1 MPTLIR
7 VNTLSITAPPSAIGH
22 DAIERLA
29 AIVASSDDAIIG
41 KNLSSVITSW
51 NRGAEKIFGYTAD
64 EAVGQSIDFLLPPER
79 LEEERFILS
88 RILKGERVSH
98 FQAERVCKGGR
109 RITVSATVSPIFDA
123 SGQVVGASKIVRD
136 ITTQKVERLALL
148 EANKELSF
156 QNIERAKR
164 AAELLIANVE
174 KAKRVDELLIAN
186 KELHYQNKEKAKRA
200 AELVVANEEK
210 AKRVDELVVANS
222 ELLFQNEEKA
232 KRAAELDVAN
242 DLKAHLETVN
252 IEKLKLSLME
262 TIGIARQLVELRD
275 PYTAGHEK
283 HVGEL
288 AKAIGAE
295 MGFDALSQEGLL
307 IAGYLHDIGKIIIP
321 SEILCK
327 PGKLTTEEYNLIKN
341 HVQAGYELL
350 KNVNFSWN
358 IAQVVLEHHERLD
371 GSGYPNGL
379 KEDQI
384 SIQGRILAVAD
395 VVEAMSAY
403 RPYRPAL
410 GIERALAE
418 IAQGRGVIYDETVV
432 DVCLKLFREKKYK
445 MSN

>member
-1 MPTLIR
+1 
-7 VNTLSITAPPSAIGH
+7 
-22 DAIERLA
+22 
-29 AIVASSDDAIIG
+29 
-41 KNLSSVITSW
+41 
-51 NRGAEKIFGYTAD
+51 
-64 EAVGQSIDFLLPPER
+64 
-79 LEEERFILS
+79 
-88 RILKGERVSH
+88 
-98 FQAERVCKGGR
+98 
-109 RITVSATVSPIFDA
+109 
-123 SGQVVGASKIVRD
+123 
-136 ITTQKVERLALL
+136 
-148 EANKELSF
+148 
-156 QNIERAKR
+156 
-164 AAELLIANVE
+164 
-174 KAKRVDELLIAN
+174 
-186 KELHYQNKEKAKRA
+186 
-200 AELVVANEEK
+200 
-210 AKRVDELVVANS
+210 
-222 ELLFQNEEKA
+222 
-232 KRAAELDVAN
+232 
-242 DLKAHLETVN
+242 
-252 IEKLKLSLME
+252 
-262 TIGIARQLVELRD
+262 
-275 PYTAGHEK
+275 
-283 HVGEL
+283 
-288 AKAIGAE
+288 

-327 PGKLTTEEYNLIKN
+327 PGKLTAEEYNLIKN